1 MPRQHKFQSKIAVTE
16 MFEKIALIGIG
27 LIGSSLAR
35 DISARGLTKA
45 ISISTRSEA
54 TLKRAEELGLG
65 DIYTSDMAEAVRDAD
80 LVIVSV
86 PVGVS
91 GAVAETIQSSLKPGA
106 ILTDVGSTK
115 ASVIAQMTPHVP
127 EGVHFI
133 PGHPLAGTEQSGP
146 DAGFEGLFEGRWC
159 ILTPAPDADGDAVN
173 KLRAFWNALGSRVEE
188 MDPHH
193 HDKVLA
199 IVSHLPHIIA
209 YNIVG
214 TADDLE
220 TVTESE
226 VIKYSASGFRDFT
239 RLAASDPTMW
249 RDVCLHNKDAILEM
263 LARFSEDLAYLQK
276 AIRWGDGDKLFD
288 LFTRT
293 RAIRRSIVEAGQD
306 TDAPNF
312 GRNQSNKDA

>member
-1 MPRQHKFQSKIAVTE
+1 MNGKTGAGAP
-16 MFEKIALIGIG
+16 MFARIALIGIG
-27 LIGSSLAR
+27 LIGSSLAHVIR
-35 DISARGLTKA
+35 REGLAGEIVVSSRSAD
-45 ISISTRSEA
+45 
-54 TLKRAEELGLG
+54 TLARAQELALG
-65 DIYTSDMAEAVRDAD
+65 DRHVADAGDAVRGAD

-86 PVGVS
+86 PVGAS
-91 GAVAETIQSSLKPGA
+91 GAVAKAIAGALEPGA

-115 ASVIAQMTPHVP
+115 RSVIEQMAPHVP

-133 PGHPLAGTEQSGP
+133 PGHPIAGTERSGP
-146 DAGFEGLFEGRWC
+146 DAGFAELFEGRWC
-159 ILTPAPDADGDAVN
+159 ILTPVEDTEAGALDR
-173 KLRAFWNALGSRVEE
+173 LRLFWEACGSRVDI
-188 MDPHH
+188 MDADH
-193 HDKVLA
+193 HDRVLA

-220 TVTESE
+220 TVTKSE

-263 LARFSEDLAYLQK
+263 LARFSEDLSALQR

-293 RAIRRSIVEAGQD
+293 RAIRRSIIEAGQD
-306 TDAPNF
+306 TAEPDF
-312 GRNQSNKDA
+312 GRHADHAHKA